1 MARGKVKTKAKV
13 SANVRPV
20 KAGRT
25 MPKNVGGI
33 LNVKVLATAKK
44 IKNG

>member
-1 MARGKVKTKAKV
+1 MAKVKIGAKTKAKV
-13 SANVRPV
+13 KPV